1 MIRYH
6 DHFGSC
12 YLLREPIE
20 VIDSAMFGPCFR
32 AGYKLEDGTVW
43 YTSGD
48 FRLDIAVLIELVD
61 DQLELQAA
69 A

>member
-6 DHFGSC
+6 DQFGRR
-12 YLLREPIE
+12 YLLQQPIGI
-20 VIDSAMFGPCFR
+20 VDSAMFGPCFR

-48 FRLDIAVLIELVD
+48 FRLDIAVLVEPVD
-61 DQLELQAA
+61 DQLELQEAA
-69 A
+69 